1 MNLQNVL
8 FEDVIDALM
17 TEEPEPRYDALVRW
31 SERYP
36 QFLEELMAFFAEWSI
51 QAGIDSEADVDE
63 ERLRNLGVSYALDL
77 LYRRENAMKA
87 SRSANTARQ
96 LLKAA
101 TAIGVPCEALA
112 HAVRLDALLVRKLD
126 LRRIRD
132 VPRLCIDALATELR
146 LQAEQVMAMIIGAP
160 LLSSSTQHKSKR
172 KPVPTTET
180 FAEAVRGSSLSEAEK
195 DYWLR
200 VVAEEARDQE

>member
-1 MNLQNVL
+1 MNLQDVQ
-8 FEDVIDALM
+8 FEDVIDDLM

-36 QFLEELMAFFAEWSI
+36 QFREELMAFFAEWSI

-63 ERLRNLGVSYALDL
+63 ERLRNLGVSYALNL
-77 LYRRENAMKA
+77 LYRREDAMKA
-87 SRSANTARQ
+87 SQSANTARQ

-101 TAIGVPCEALA
+101 TEIGLPCEALA
-112 HAVRLDALLVRKLD
+112 HAVRLDALLVRKFD

-180 FAEAVRGSSLSEAEK
+180 FADAIRGSSLSEAEK

-200 VVAEEARDQE
+200 AVAEEARDQE